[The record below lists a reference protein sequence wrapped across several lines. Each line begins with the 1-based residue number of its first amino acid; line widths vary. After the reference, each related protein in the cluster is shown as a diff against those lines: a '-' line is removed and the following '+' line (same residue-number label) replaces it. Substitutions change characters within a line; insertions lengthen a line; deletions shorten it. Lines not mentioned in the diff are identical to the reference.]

1 MKALGLG
8 LLVPVRARS
17 DVPPPRCLITLVL
30 VAVVLTGCLGRLI
43 ADKGMSDEDLRECD
57 SLVEAVRTRF
67 ALADFES
74 PEGLD
79 RAIGTR
85 VSGGDFPRDEPWPEE
100 GLRAIGCRTEV
111 SGLLLALY
119 TVVEVWRVVEA
130 GEQAS
135 IVQLVRERRGQ
146 LSNPKPTIVR
156 FIERERWVLHHD
168 VNGEAR
174 GSGRGEERLLKSV
187 TIR

>member
-17 DVPPPRCLITLVL
+17 AVPPARCLITLVL
-30 VAVVLTGCLGRLI
+30 VTVVFTGCLGRLI
-43 ADKGMSDEDLRECD
+43 ADKSMSDEDLRECN
-57 SLVEAVRTRF
+57 SLVDAVRTRF
-67 ALADFES
+67 ALADFGW
-74 PEGLD
+74 PEGLF

-85 VSGGDFPRDEPWPEE
+85 VSGGDFPRDEPWPEK
-100 GLRAIGCRTEV
+100 GPRAIVCRTEV
-111 SGLLLALY
+111 SGLLLTLY
-119 TVVEVWRVVEA
+119 TVVKVWRVVEA

-135 IVQLVRERRGQ
+135 IVQLVKEQRAQ

-156 FIERERWVLHHD
+156 FIERERWVLHLN

-174 GSGRGEERLLKSV
+174 GAGRGPERLLKSV